1 MYHKR
6 KGKLMDLTRK
16 VRLYPNKTMLTI
28 LDMLCDYRRYCWN
41 QALDVWMSLYH
52 QRQEYLPSDLRL
64 KVKQAVKDK
73 SISFT
78 DEEKELL
85 RQYPSPTQYTVRDM
99 LVKNKQDW
107 QYQLSSR
114 VLQLAVADLAQAWKY
129 FFNNKENKVLHAGKP
144 TFRQKKNPKQGF
156 KTDMSRIRNGKLLL
170 EKPRKYKGDWYAI
183 PFNGYSLPDGDIK
196 YCSITKINNKYYA
209 SLVIDTPIES
219 LVKTGRNTAVDANVN
234 HFDYTDGH
242 YSINPKRLNSL
253 YEQIAFYQNR
263 LAHKRHVNGKKASDS
278 KSYTVMRAKLQA
290 LYEKAT
296 AIQLDLLHKFTTRLY
311 HEYDTI
317 VIEDLDVKSM
327 KMSKK
332 AKNLHRSL
340 FGKFRFQME
349 YKAQKFNKQLIIAD
363 RYYPSTQRCS
373 SCGHIKKGDDKIT
386 LQGNVKHGTA
396 HNEYECY
403 NCGYKA
409 DRDVN
414 AVNNLLALIK

>member
-1 MYHKR
+1 
-6 KGKLMDLTRK
+6 MDLTRK

-41 QALDVWMSLYH
+41 QALDVWMSLYQ

-64 KVKQAVKDK
+64 KIKQAVKDK

-85 RQYPSPTQYTVRDM
+85 RQYPSPTHYTVRDM

-114 VLQLAVADLAQAWKY
+114 VLQLAVADLAKAWQY
-129 FFNNKENKVLHAGKP
+129 FFNNKENKALRAGKP

-156 KTDMSRIRNGKLLL
+156 KTDMSRIQNGKLLL
-170 EKPRKYKGDWYAI
+170 EKPRKYKGDWCAI
-183 PFNGYSLPDGDIK
+183 PFKGYSLPDGAIK
-196 YCSITKINNKYYA
+196 YCSITKVNNKYYA
-209 SLVIDTPIES
+209 SLVIDVPIEP
-219 LVKTGRNTAVDANVN
+219 LVQTGHNTAIDANVN
-234 HFDYTDGH
+234 HFDYTEGQ

-253 YEQIAFYQNR
+253 YEQIAVYQKR
-263 LAHKRHVNGKKASDS
+263 LARKRHVNGKKALDS

-296 AIQLDLLHKFTTRLY
+296 AIQNDLLHKFTTYLY
-311 HEYDTI
+311 RTYDTI

-327 KMSKK
+327 QMSKK

-349 YKAQKFNKQLIIAD
+349 YKAKKFNKQLIIAD
-363 RYYPSTQRCS
+363 RYYASTQRCAQ
-373 SCGHIKKGDDKIT
+373 CGHVKKGDDKIT
-386 LQGNVKHGTA
+386 LTGNAKHGTT
-396 HNEYECY
+396 HNEYVCY
-403 NCGYKA
+403 ECGYKT
-409 DRDVN
+409 DRDMN
-414 AVNNLLALIK
+414 AVMNLLALIK